1 MTKEVIEDYI
11 NKKRQKTPRLAK
23 DLFLLIRSV
32 LNYAKDV
39 RHLLNEVPKFD
50 LKFSKK
56 KRAKKTKIPYLT
68 AKDKKYGLIFVK
80 MIKENLL
87 IYLPH
92 SYRLV

>member
-1 MTKEVIEDYI
+1 MIDFKNYHLSKMTKEVIEDYI

-56 KRAKKTKIPYLT
+56 KRAKANPGNITMFPSNILQFFF
-68 AKDKKYGLIFVK
+68 AVI
-80 MIKENLL
+80 
-87 IYLPH
+87 
-92 SYRLV
+92 